1 MVAISGTMSVIAVK
15 PGNIADKTGWIGLM
29 AIRGWRSHPNLAR
42 VPVRHFK
49 HTEPEMPESDA

>member
-29 AIRGWRSHPNLAR
+29 AIRG
-42 VPVRHFK
+42 
-49 HTEPEMPESDA
+49 